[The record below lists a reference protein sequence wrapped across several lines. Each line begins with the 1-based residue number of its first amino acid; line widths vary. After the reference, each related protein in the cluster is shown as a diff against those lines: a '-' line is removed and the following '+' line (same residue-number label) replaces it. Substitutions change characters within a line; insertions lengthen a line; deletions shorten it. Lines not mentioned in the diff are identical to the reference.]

1 MVNEIG
7 ATEGRQVVTS
17 DGAHAQVIVIDG
29 NAYIYGDVK
38 AVTNYFALTSTDPQ
52 QYADK
57 WLELTPSN
65 PGFTT
70 VSAAVTLASD
80 FGHVALPG
88 HLTEG
93 RVVTID
99 GHKVQPISAHI
110 LATSQSPAG
119 TATLYVTTTGRI
131 LPFEYRA
138 VAKGVET
145 TTKWSNWGHSVSL
158 AVPSPSIPLGQ

>member
-17 DGAHAQVIVIDG
+17 NGGHAQVIVIDG

-38 AVTNYFALTSTDPQ
+38 AVRNYFGLSSTDPQ

-110 LATSQSPAG
+110 PATSQSPAG

-131 LPFEYRA
+131 LPFEYLA
-138 VAKGVET
+138 VAKGVKT
-145 TTKWSNWGHSVSL
+145 TTRWSDWGHTVSL
-158 AVPSPSIPLGQ
+158 AVPSPSTPLGQ